1 MTVRVLILGANGF
14 IGNALVR
21 RLLATGDYQVSGM
34 DLSCDKLEGCLE
46 HPQFR
51 FVEGDIQENRDWVAR
66 EVSAADIVLP
76 LVAIA
81 TPALYV
87 KQPLRVFEL
96 DFEENL
102 RVIRQ
107 CVDQRKR
114 LIFPSTSEV
123 YGMCQDHEFDEE
135 QSVLVMGPIHKQRWI
150 YGCLK
155 QLLDRV
161 IYAYGV
167 ENGLDYSIFRP
178 FNWIGPKLDGIDDAR
193 IGSSRVVT
201 QFIGAIVRGEPIT
214 LVDGGMQRRCYT
226 YISDGIDALE
236 QMIGD
241 RSGVSRQQIFNV
253 GNPENDCSV
262 KELAQRLH
270 RSYVRDYDGET
281 LPEDK
286 AFICQSAANF
296 YGEGYQDL
304 VHRRPSIAKAR
315 TLLGWQPKVDLESA
329 IHRTLGH
336 FVAEWRSSRAVATG
350 AAATREDRRGTP
362 GPLAGSR

>member
-1 MTVRVLILGANGF
+1 MTTRVLILGANGF

-21 RLLATGDYQVSGM
+21 RLLTIGGYAVTGM
-34 DLSCDKLEGCLE
+34 DLSCDRLEGCLDQ
-46 HPQFR
+46 PQFH
-51 FVEGDIQENRDWVAR
+51 FVEADIQQHRDWVAR

-107 CVDQRKR
+107 CADEGKR

-123 YGMCQDHEFDEE
+123 YGMCQDNEFDEE

-161 IYAYGV
+161 IFAYGV
-167 ENGLDYSIFRP
+167 EHDLDYSIFRP

-193 IGSSRVVT
+193 IGSSRVAT

-236 QMIGD
+236 RMIGD
-241 RSGVSRQQIFNV
+241 RTRASHQQIFNV

-262 KELAQRLH
+262 KELALRLH
-270 RSYVRDYDGET
+270 RSYVRDFGGVT
-281 LPEDK
+281 LPEDR
-286 AFICQSAANF
+286 AFVCQSAEGF

-315 TLLGWQPKVDLESA
+315 RLLHWEPKVDLESA
-329 IHRTLGH
+329 LHRTLRH
-336 FVAEWRSSRAVATG
+336 FVNEWRESGRTANGKCEAVA
-350 AAATREDRRGTP
+350 
-362 GPLAGSR
+362 